1 MDFCVMIVLLLIA
14 LALRTPTRH
23 ILYIISGDDL
33 GGTGVTQVPIRCIN
47 LHIILDK

>member
-14 LALRTPTRH
+14 LRTPPRH

-47 LHIILDK
+47 LHIILDT